1 MKIINFI
8 LWIFVLAT
16 NLNAKEVIIKS
27 RNGNSLIFK
36 EPERNEHFE
45 VDLYKKLIFSS
56 KEYNSTI
63 YINDAMYYYGPN
75 GSILSSSD
83 RYVILDAVEGG
94 YITGHSDD
102 KNEKPLWKDKAH
114 CLVIDMQNGCV
125 LINETDEACM
135 MEWEGDELYYNG
147 EQQKEKI
154 ELKSSIKD
162 DLDRLLECE
171 NIGFIGINE
180 CKKQNKDKVDNAIR
194 CNTINPKNM
203 EEYEKYLSYN
213 NDFKHKKILKQA
225 LISFISN
232 FNKNTIQDKTYLYLS
247 PDESSLTETYLIKGD
262 EIRILEETKDKI
274 WQKVAYV
281 NKKGKI
287 LVRWVKIIK

>member
-1 MKIINFI
+1 
-8 LWIFVLAT
+8 
-16 NLNAKEVIIKS
+16 
-27 RNGNSLIFK
+27 
-36 EPERNEHFE
+36 
-45 VDLYKKLIFSS
+45 
-56 KEYNSTI
+56 
-63 YINDAMYYYGPN
+63 
-75 GSILSSSD
+75 
-83 RYVILDAVEGG
+83 
-94 YITGHSDD
+94 
-102 KNEKPLWKDKAH
+102 
-114 CLVIDMQNGCV
+114 
-125 LINETDEACM
+125 
-135 MEWEGDELYYNG
+135 
-147 EQQKEKI
+147 
-154 ELKSSIKD
+154 
-162 DLDRLLECE
+162 
-171 NIGFIGINE
+171 
-180 CKKQNKDKVDNAIR
+180 
-194 CNTINPKNM
+194 M